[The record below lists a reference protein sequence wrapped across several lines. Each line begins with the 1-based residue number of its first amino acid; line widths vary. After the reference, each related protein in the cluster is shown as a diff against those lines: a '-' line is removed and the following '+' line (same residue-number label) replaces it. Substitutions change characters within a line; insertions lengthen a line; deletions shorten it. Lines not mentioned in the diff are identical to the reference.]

1 MLHNIVSQTVLSLE
15 LLLNVFALKHNVD
28 VAEKSTTNN
37 VPVYSVIIL
46 KTRDLYNLLPENIR
60 VY

>member
-1 MLHNIVSQTVLSLE
+1 MLYEIISQTVLSLE
-15 LLLNVFALKHNVD
+15 LLLNVFALKRNVD

-60 VY
+60 V